1 MKKVFALSAL
11 LASFLAVAI
20 AESSSDVTGAP
31 LVLADSWIY
40 DAFDYLFAE
49 SGEASMALS
58 APSSANELRLY
69 LDGIPFDALS
79 APGKALY
86 RKLADALSPRERLV
100 NSGQFG
106 FDARPA
112 LSLSARA
119 AQDQAAYFDFDGT
132 ANFNERAPL
141 LSIPFELDFS
151 KYVTAYTDLTLGEGY
166 WASTLDGNRTN
177 LPNEASYI
185 DINIPKTA
193 YLAAGTSFASVV
205 IGRGRLS
212 IGRTLSG
219 SMILSDTADRLDYA
233 SLSLFSPG
241 FRFAMTPVE
250 LAPDRYAYFHSL
262 TMRPL
267 KFLSI
272 TLSEGATVNSTLDLR
287 YLNPLMVFHSYA
299 GWRDYSQYQ
308 RYKYESDGGF
318 SIDASSSPVG
328 TQFAAAVDLVPLK
341 GLRLYGQFVMNQ
353 FQTEYELENYTGP
366 ASLIPNS
373 LGGTA
378 GIEYTHPL
386 LDGYLKATVEGVYAN
401 PWLYIQDNTAISWY
415 SSRLELVAPGNYPG
429 VAVTNW
435 LGSPYGPDTIAC
447 LARLKYEV
455 PRSYSVALGYR
466 FMCKGTNGENFFAAA
481 PSGGTAV
488 YYTDTLEK
496 VRYTTPSGP
505 ARYQHRFNLKGTW
518 NVYEWLELAGSAGY
532 AVMTGSANASSAE
545 AGLSAT
551 FRLP

>member
-1 MKKVFALSAL
+1 MKRFFALSVL
-11 LASFLAVAI
+11 LVAFLGVAVAETP
-20 AESSSDVTGAP
+20 ATGVSTASETGAA
-31 LVLADSWIY
+31 LVLADSWVY
-40 DAFDYLFAE
+40 DAIDYLFAE
-49 SGEASMALS
+49 SGEASMALN
-58 APSSANELRLY
+58 APSSVNELRLY
-69 LDGIPFDALS
+69 LDGIPYDALS
-79 APGKALY
+79 VPGKALY
-86 RKLADALSPRERLV
+86 RKLSDALGPREKFV
-100 NSGQFG
+100 KSGLFG
-106 FDARPA
+106 FDVRPE
-112 LSLSARA
+112 LSLSASAR
-119 AQDQAAYFDFDGT
+119 QDAAAYFDFDMT

-166 WASTLDGNRTN
+166 WASTIDGNYTSI
-177 LPNEASYI
+177 PNESSYI

-193 YLAAGTSFASVV
+193 YLAMGTSFASAV

-233 SLSLFSPG
+233 SLSLFAPG

-250 LAPDRYAYFHSL
+250 LAPDRFAYFHAL

-299 GWRDYSQYQ
+299 GWRDLSYTAKDSP
-308 RYKYESDGGF
+308 
-318 SIDASSSPVG
+318 SPVG
-328 TQFAAAVDLVPLK
+328 TQFAAEIDLVPLR
-341 GLRLYGQFVMNQ
+341 GFRLYGQFVMNQ
-353 FQTEYELENYTGP
+353 FQTEYELETAGD
-366 ASLIPNS
+366 AAAAIPNS

-386 LDGYLKATVEGVYAN
+386 FDGYLKGTVEGVYTN

-415 SSRLELVAPGNYPG
+415 SSRYELVAPGNYPFTR
-429 VAVTNW
+429 VNNW

-447 LARLKYEV
+447 LAQLKYDV
-455 PRSYSVALGYR
+455 PRAYSLTLGYR
-466 FMCKGTNGENFFAAA
+466 FICKGTNGENFFAAA
-481 PSGGTAV
+481 PSSGTTV

-496 VRYTTPSGP
+496 LRYTTPSGQ
-505 ARYQHRFNLKGTW
+505 ARYQHRVYVKATW
-518 NVYEWLELAGSAGY
+518 NVYEWLELGGNVGY
-532 AVMTGSANASSAE
+532 AVMTGSATGASAE